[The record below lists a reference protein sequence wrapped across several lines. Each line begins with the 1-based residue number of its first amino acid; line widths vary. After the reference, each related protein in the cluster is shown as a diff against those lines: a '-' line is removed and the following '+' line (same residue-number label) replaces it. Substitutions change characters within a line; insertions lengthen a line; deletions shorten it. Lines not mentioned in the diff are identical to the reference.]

1 MKSKSNYKFDKSF
14 KVIICRP
21 YSENCILIL
30 YRLNSKHAQY
40 RKLLSICVKE
50 FSMEVIALDK
60 LFCLE
65 LITEAFWHQTPSL
78 ILLKL
83 KWLKDVLKS
92 QRDLRYELL
101 LMSLQLEIILSWMGR
116 RKCHWAKQI
125 PWTARSI
132 LYFGSYSFK
141 LLGFF
146 KLLNLTAIFRKIIY
160 IEINYH
166 IVANWG

>member
-1 MKSKSNYKFDKSF
+1 MDVETGVQSDAFQFRRSCFSLAMKSKSNYKFDKAF

-21 YSENCILIL
+21 FSENCILIL

-83 KWLKDVLKS
+83 K
-92 QRDLRYELL
+92 
-101 LMSLQLEIILSWMGR
+101 
-116 RKCHWAKQI
+116 
-125 PWTARSI
+125 
-132 LYFGSYSFK
+132 
-141 LLGFF
+141 
-146 KLLNLTAIFRKIIY
+146 
-160 IEINYH
+160 
-166 IVANWG
+166 